1 MGLSKVGPANQQYTA
16 LVTGVVGTIG
26 YLDPVYLEMGILT
39 KESDVY
45 SFGVVLMEV
54 LSGKLCY
61 QKNINGTFSTLVQKW
76 KKICKTGRLDEIVFQ
91 DVVQPLDPDSLEILS
106 RIAFKCLNKNLENR
120 PLIYHVVKE
129 LEATLEL
136 QEPHDLKIP
145 KEYEEIKYKSIEG
158 SEEHQWQNG
167 SKTYSGLNI
176 KGSLTSSY
184 KCFTLEEIKMATKG
198 FSDLLGEGAI
208 GKVFCGHISGV
219 LHRDIKSANILLDD
233 EWNAKVAD
241 LGLSKVGPA
250 NQQHTALVTGVVGT
264 IGYLDP
270 VYWQLG
276 LLTKESDVYSFGVV
290 LMEVLTG
297 KLCYQKNSN
306 GTFSTLVQKW
316 KKICKTGRADE
327 IVFRDVMQPL
337 APDSL
342 KIFSGIAFKC
352 LNKNRENRPL
362 MYHVVKELEAALELQ
377 EPHDLKQ
384 PKEYEEIKY
393 KSIEVS
399 KEHQWQNGG
408 KTYSGINIQ
417 QGSLTSYYKCFTL
430 GEIKMATKGFSD
442 LLGQGAIGKVFCGEI
457 SGSRYDGLV
466 AVKRW
471 KESSNHRQDEF
482 QKEIEMLSACN
493 HPNIISLIG
502 CCDEGSE
509 KILVYDFMKNG
520 SLYDCLHS
528 NRELTPRMSVE
539 QRVEICLGVAKGLS
553 YLHYGSQYYIIH
565 SDIKSINILLDADL
579 VPKISNFRLSKTRA
593 DGTSSSDVVTNTI
606 EVLCE
611 RSAWERLVMLALP
624 YIWRR
629 QLPEFTPE
637 YVAMNISPGCS
648 RVCVYIIKDCL
659 DNNPDNRPTINQVV
673 DNLKSALKL
682 QKQESYFFILE
693 SLIPSKGKN
702 VNSPLS

>member
-1 MGLSKVGPANQQYTA
+1 MDPFMKEFEHLIIELENIKLATSNFDQTQVIGSGGFGKVYKAEVPHHRGISVAAVKRLDRKLGQGDPEFWKEVMMLSRYSHKNLISLYGFCNEDGERILVYEYASNGSLDHHLSSTTLGWSRRIKICLDAARGLS
-16 LVTGVVGTIG
+16 
-26 YLDPVYLEMGILT
+26 YLHD
-39 KESDVY
+39 D
-45 SFGVVLMEV
+45 
-54 LSGKLCY
+54 
-61 QKNINGTFSTLVQKW
+61 NG
-76 KKICKTGRLDEIVFQ
+76 
-91 DVVQPLDPDSLEILS
+91 
-106 RIAFKCLNKNLENR
+106 A
-120 PLIYHVVKE
+120 
-129 LEATLEL
+129 
-136 QEPHDLKIP
+136 
-145 KEYEEIKYKSIEG
+145 
-158 SEEHQWQNG
+158 HQR
-167 SKTYSGLNI
+167 
-176 KGSLTSSY
+176 
-184 KCFTLEEIKMATKG
+184 
-198 FSDLLGEGAI
+198 
-208 GKVFCGHISGV
+208 V

-471 KESSNHRQDEF
+471 NESSNHRQDEF

-493 HPNIISLIG
+493 HPNIISLFG

-509 KILVYDFMKNG
+509 KILVQDFMKNG
-520 SLYDCLHS
+520 SLYDYLHMS
-528 NRELTPRMSVE
+528 DRELTPRLTVE
-539 QRVEICLGVAKGLS
+539 QRLEICLGVAKGLS
-553 YLHYGSQYYIIH
+553 YLHYGCQNYIIH
-565 SDIKSINILLDADL
+565 SDIQTINIFLDADL
-579 VPKISNFRLSKTRA
+579 VPKISNFRFSKTRA
-593 DGTSSSDVVTNTI
+593 AGTSSSNVVTNTI
-606 EVLCE
+606 EGFPDKKIAPSIVQSSKRLLYM
-611 RSAWERLVMLALP
+611 SAIFL
-624 YIWRR
+624 
-629 QLPEFTPE
+629 
-637 YVAMNISPGCS
+637 
-648 RVCVYIIKDCL
+648 
-659 DNNPDNRPTINQVV
+659 
-673 DNLKSALKL
+673 
-682 QKQESYFFILE
+682 
-693 SLIPSKGKN
+693 
-702 VNSPLS
+702 